1 MRAPFASL
9 VLCLVLAAPSLAH
22 AYDNRH
28 VFITNRLGG
37 NLVELDEDLVFVR
50 TWFAGETFDGLLLSV
65 PNGMAF
71 TPTGEIFIA
80 DSGNNRIV
88 AMDAEGNF
96 VRAFSTTTRM
106 GSGIESIYFDGAG
119 VLHASA
125 NPGVGVVARFTSAG
139 ADLPDVV
146 NDPSFLNLANVNLT
160 AAGFVVV
167 SDFSGGGR
175 GVREIDP
182 ATGLV
187 VRTVGTDLMR
197 QEDMMIDGGD
207 RLFVTHYEAHEI
219 VVYGPAPERE
229 ELYRFTAPDDAPLPL
244 ERPTGIALTVNCEI
258 LISSFINGSIYVF
271 RHEGEDTPPTF
282 ERILRPGIEIPESAM
297 LGSTESIAISGLG
310 LPGSFDEFV
319 DRVPSCDPV
328 APLPDAG
335 PTPDAG
341 STDTGASITDTG
353 APDAGRTPRPSSDCG
368 CRAHARASATPY
380 FALLALGLLALCRS
394 TRR

>member
-1 MRAPFASL
+1 MRAPIASL
-9 VLCLVLAAPSLAH
+9 VLCLALVAPNLAR
-22 AYDNRH
+22 AYDSRH

-50 TWFAGETFDGLLLSV
+50 TWFDGESFEGLELSV

-96 VRAFSTTTRM
+96 VRAFSTTARM

-125 NPGVGVVARFTSAG
+125 NPGMGVVARFM
-139 ADLPDVV
+139 ADGSDLADVV
-146 NDPSFLNLANVNLT
+146 SDPSFTNLANVNLT
-160 AAGFVVV
+160 EAGFVVV
-167 SDFSGGGR
+167 SDFSGAFR

-182 ATGLV
+182 ETGVV
-187 VRTVGTDLMR
+187 VRTFGTDLMR
-197 QEDMMIDGGD
+197 QEDMMIDGAD
-207 RLFVTHYEAHEI
+207 RLFVTHNATQEI
-219 VVYGPAPERE
+219 IVYGPAPDRE
-229 ELYRFTAPDDAPLPL
+229 ELYRFTAPAEAPLPL

-258 LISSFINGSIYVF
+258 LISSFVNGSIYVF

-282 ERILRPGIEIPESAM
+282 ERMLRPGIEIPESAM

-328 APLPDAG
+328 PPIPDAG
-335 PTPDAG
+335 PRPDAG
-341 STDTGASITDTG
+341 APDTGASS
-353 APDAGRTPRPSSDCG
+353 DAGGPDGGRIPRHSSDCG
-368 CRAHARASATPY
+368 CRMQARATSAAPIAT
-380 FALLALGLLALCRS
+380 LLLVGLLALRR